1 MIKRDITETIYEYDK
16 EGKLVK
22 KTVTEKHETVEDTV
36 KLGDIITNP
45 CTPRIEPYDWKKH
58 QITCDQIQGV
68 YLSGVDTNV
77 ATSTTIMPNNI
88 KTTNGTIQG

>member
-22 KTVTEKHETVEDTV
+22 KTVTEKHETVEDSV

-45 CTPRIEPYDWKKH
+45 YTPNIEPYDWKKH
-58 QITCDQIQGV
+58 QITCDQIPGV
-68 YLSGVDTNV
+68 YLSGE
-77 ATSTTIMPNNI
+77 AISTTAVHNNI
-88 KTTNGTIQG
+88 KTTDGIIKG